1 VNRWSQYVTLTHAL
15 TVAHVLIKDP
25 TSINAYV
32 HTAFVERTVKR
43 RKNANLTLARTVEFV
58 ENLWKMRI
66 TNVNVYM
73 DTEAKIV
80 KRRLTYVNQIR
91 VRMGELAPRC

>member
-1 VNRWSQYVTLTHAL
+1 M
-15 TVAHVLIKDP
+15 
-25 TSINAYV
+25 
-32 HTAFVERTVKR
+32 RTVDFVLLLYLQR
-43 RKNANLTLARTVEFV
+43 RKNANLTRARTVEFV

-80 KRRLTYVNQIR
+80 KVYCLNVLLMSMKNSSDYY
-91 VRMGELAPRC
+91 

>member
-1 VNRWSQYVTLTHAL
+1 LQ
-15 TVAHVLIKDP
+15 
-25 TSINAYV
+25 
-32 HTAFVERTVKR
+32 R

-66 TNVNVYM
+66 INVNVYM

-80 KRRLTYVNQIR
+80 KVDCLNIASNECKEPEVVASLGQLIISSECNFVPLSFSR
-91 VRMGELAPRC
+91 GD

>member
-1 VNRWSQYVTLTHAL
+1 M
-15 TVAHVLIKDP
+15 
-25 TSINAYV
+25 
-32 HTAFVERTVKR
+32 RTVDFVLLLYLQR
-43 RKNANLTLARTVEFV
+43 RKNANLTRARTVEFV

-80 KRRLTYVNQIR
+80 KVDCLNVLLMSMKNSSSYY
-91 VRMGELAPRC
+91 

>member
-1 VNRWSQYVTLTHAL
+1 MNRWCRYVTLTHAL
-15 TVAHVLIKDP
+15 MVARVLIKDP
-25 TSINAYV
+25 TSINVYV
-32 HTAFVERTVKR
+32 RTAFVERTVKR

-58 ENLWKMRI
+58 ESLWKMKI

-80 KRRLTYVNQIR
+80 KRRLTYANQIR
-91 VRMGELAPRC
+91 VRMGELVLRC

>member
-1 VNRWSQYVTLTHAL
+1 MQ
-15 TVAHVLIKDP
+15 
-25 TSINAYV
+25 
-32 HTAFVERTVKR
+32 R

-58 ENLWKMRI
+58 ESLWKMKI

-80 KRRLTYVNQIR
+80 KVGCLNIASYEHEGLQ
-91 VRMGELAPRC
+91 